1 MYNISTRGSESGKTN
16 SFFDLISHQLDIH
29 KIYLH
34 AKDSYEAKYQFL
46 IKKLQQTAFNHSL
59 DIDFI
64 MS

>member
-34 AKDSYEAKYQFL
+34 AKDSYEAKCHF
-46 IKKLQQTAFNHSL
+46 K
-59 DIDFI
+59 